1 MPSAIRL
8 LPVEEWPRLLEAPDS
23 PFARATAE
31 AGMPVLP
38 DPHYAMVLVEENRQ
52 GEIVGTW
59 MITSVMLLEGLW
71 RREDVRGEVTGARH
85 LLFGMLGL
93 LKDRE
98 IKTAITVI
106 QDDLVAELA
115 QKVGFQ
121 PLPGGGTLHTISMGE
136 G

>member
-1 MPSAIRL
+1 MSAIRL
-8 LPVEEWPRLLEAPDS
+8 LPVEEWGRLLEVPDS
-23 PFARATAE
+23 PFARATAA
-31 AGMPVLP
+31 AGRPVLP
-38 DPHYAMVLVEENRQ
+38 DPHFALVLVEENRA

-59 MITSVMLLEGLW
+59 MLTSVMLLEGLW
-71 RREDVRGEVTGARH
+71 RREDVRGDAVGARH

-106 QDDLVAELA
+106 QDEMVAELA
-115 QKVGFQ
+115 RKVGFQ
-121 PLPGGGTLHTISMGE
+121 VLPGGGTLHTISMGDL